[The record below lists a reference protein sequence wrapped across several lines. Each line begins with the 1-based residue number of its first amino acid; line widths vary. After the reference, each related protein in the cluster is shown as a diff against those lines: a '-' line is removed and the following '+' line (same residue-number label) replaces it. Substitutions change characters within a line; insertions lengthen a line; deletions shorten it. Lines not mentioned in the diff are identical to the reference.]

1 MENLYSDKSYM
12 NNYALSMVEI
22 LKDMYHEERI
32 MVWFKRINKQ
42 FFFIVV
48 DVDNREIITTINRTM
63 KGGIPVENNE
73 YHEFIDE
80 LQGLLLKNREIE
92 KKKESAMDI
101 SINRFL
107 EDNEQLA
114 EEVSLQIQLEDERF
128 YDSPIWD

>member
-22 LKDMYHEERI
+22 LRDFYSNNEMI
-32 MVWFKRINKQ
+32 WFKRVRNQ

-48 DVDNREIITTINRTM
+48 DIEKREIVETINRTM
-63 KGGIPVENNE
+63 KNGIPMENNE
-73 YHEFIDE
+73 YSEFIGE
-80 LQGLLLKNREIE
+80 LQDLLLMKREFGSAEKN
-92 KKKESAMDI
+92 AMDI

-107 EDNEQLA
+107 EENEQLA